1 MATTAGGSAAKRLG
15 RLPFK
20 NEPNWITGDL
30 KYHPGDKLEPRFP
43 AMVAPRSIR
52 SRTGSKMEEGP
63 VQQSDLLKPL
73 WMDIAKYGLN
83 FAYQKRETTDIPVPY
98 SKTVKPKKV
107 IVVGAGMAGL
117 VAAYELEQVG
127 HNVVLLE
134 SQTRVGGKV
143 HTLGEKDGFAK
154 DLHGEGKSEHSD
166 DKGFFFN
173 CHLYPLTISFCFPL
187 INAIPQKEVSIKKI
201 WNFAPLFCSF
211 CSVVDQ
217 Y

>member
-20 NEPNWITGDL
+20 NEPNWLTGDL
-30 KYHPGDKLEPRFP
+30 KYHPGDKLKTSFPPR
-43 AMVAPRSIR
+43 VAPKRAKAKEHKIED
-52 SRTGSKMEEGP
+52 GMEEGP

-73 WMDIAKYGLN
+73 WMDIANFGLN
-83 FAYQKRETTDIPVPY
+83 FVYQKWETHFTDSPVKF
-98 SKTVKPKKV
+98 SKTKKPKTV

-127 HNVVLLE
+127 HNVVVLE
-134 SQTRVGGKV
+134 SQTRVGGRV

-166 DKGFFFN
+166 DKVFF
-173 CHLYPLTISFCFPL
+173 HLPPS
-187 INAIPQKEVSIKKI
+187 IPSHR
-201 WNFAPLFCSF
+201 FMLFSLL
-211 CSVVDQ
+211 